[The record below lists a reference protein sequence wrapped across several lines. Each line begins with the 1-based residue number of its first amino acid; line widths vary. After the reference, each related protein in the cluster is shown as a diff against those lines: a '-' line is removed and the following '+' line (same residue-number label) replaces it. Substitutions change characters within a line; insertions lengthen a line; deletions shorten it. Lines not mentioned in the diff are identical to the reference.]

1 MKIQEILKLKGEY
14 DEAIQK
20 GDKDVAESTAMI
32 LIENGIPDLLKM
44 LEKEQFT
51 VKRITSILKRKK
63 GEVSLFERLY
73 LEEQQKVNDLKGE
86 PALVGNKRRV
96 YGEYF
101 DLEELLFKERN
112 IQIITSSL
120 WNQRVEEI
128 ESMWKGIYAKW
139 KESSVESFEFLAQL
153 EGYEHN
159 DWILF
164 TYKGQRMA
172 NDTHFKFNGKISVKP
187 YEIKEG
193 RLDFRYYFYTY
204 IEFKKEGEDVIRYKE
219 IDGVAVEDKEKLLK
233 GLKQHLNEQEKA
245 Q

>member
-1 MKIQEILKLKGEY
+1 MEIQEILKLKGVY

-20 GDKDVAESTAMI
+20 GDKDVAESIAMI

-44 LEKEQFT
+44 LEQEQFA

-73 LEEQQKVNDLKGE
+73 LEEQQKVSDLKGE
-86 PALVGNKRRV
+86 PALVRNHRRI
-96 YGEYF
+96 YGECF
-101 DLEELLFKERN
+101 DLEELLFKGEN

-128 ESMWKGIYAKW
+128 ESMWKGVYAKW
-139 KESSVESFEFLAQL
+139 KDSSVESSEFLALL

-159 DWILF
+159 DWVLF
-164 TYKGQRMA
+164 TYKGQRTE
-172 NDTHFKFNGKISVKP
+172 NNIHYKFNGKISVKP

-193 RLDFRYYFYTY
+193 HLDFRYHFYAY
-204 IEFKKEGEDVIRYKE
+204 VEFKEEVEGVICYKE
-219 IDGVAVEDKEKLLK
+219 VDGVTIEDKEELIE